1 MVLQREIGSSPAAS
15 TETLRRLRESPNFSW
30 EERAE
35 LDALYQKAAA
45 VRRSARGERLVDLI
59 AKVPDKVVVFTQ
71 YYRTMAWL
79 AERLREKGLSFTTFH
94 GGMNPMEKEASVRAF
109 KADRQVFLSTEAGGE
124 GRNLQFAHRLVNFD
138 LPWNPLRLEQ
148 RIGRIHRIGQERE
161 VHVVNLW
168 ARDTI
173 EEYVLELLD
182 KKIHMFELVVGELDM
197 VLGNLDE
204 RKSFDDLLM
213 EVWTIEDE
221 ARRRAELAK
230 LGESL
235 VAARTEYETTKKLD
249 ERLFGE
255 DLSVG
260 AGVAH

>member
-1 MVLQREIGSSPAAS
+1 ML
-15 TETLRRLRESPNFSW
+15 
-30 EERAE
+30 
-35 LDALYQKAAA
+35 
-45 VRRSARGERLVDLI
+45 
-59 AKVPDKVVVFTQ
+59 
-71 YYRTMAWL
+71 WL
-79 AERLREKGLSFTTFH
+79 AGQLKSRGDSLATFH
-94 GGMNPMEKEASVRAF
+94 GGMNPMEKENAVRAF
-109 KADRQVFLSTEAGGE
+109 RDKAQVFLSTEAGGE

-148 RIGRIHRIGQERE
+148 RIGRIHRVGQTRE
-161 VHVVNLW
+161 VHIVNLW

-221 ARRRAELAK
+221 ARRRAELEK

-235 VAARTEYETTKKLD
+235 AGARTKYETTKDLED
-249 ERLFGE
+249 RLFGD
-255 DLSVG
+255 DLAVS
-260 AGVAH
+260 AGVSP